1 MRFGVLEIVLI
12 AAVLLSVVV
21 IWRWWRQ
28 GQSGADESYGSETEE
43 NRPPRFLGRLGS
55 FGILLV
61 LAGLGLI
68 IISYMVVI
76 GLAKMFIWAVA
87 IVLLGVA
94 FLLLSRR

>member
-1 MRFGVLEIVLI
+1 MRFGLLEIVLI

-28 GQSGADESYGSETEE
+28 GQSGADENYGGDDEE
-43 NRPPRFLGRLGS
+43 NRQPSFLGRLGT

>member
-1 MRFGVLEIVLI
+1 MRFGALEIVLI
-12 AAVLLSVVV
+12 VAVLLSVAV

-28 GQSGADESYGSETEE
+28 GQSGADESYGGEVDEGRQPS
-43 NRPPRFLGRLGS
+43 FFGRLGTI
-55 FGILLV
+55 GILLV

-68 IISYMVVI
+68 VISYMVVI

-94 FLLLSRR
+94 FMLLSRR